1 MTRGFSKN
9 KLKED
14 NVPLNPVF
22 VGPRFNP
29 NFVGHIFNTRFVY
42 RLVDTNSEIS
52 LKNFGGTVCLEI
64 VLI

>member
-29 NFVGHIFNTRFVY
+29 NSVEHISYTRFLNK
-42 RLVDTNSEIS
+42 LVETNSEIS